1 LILAIIALSILA
13 DHAVKWL
20 AKTYLLPAG
29 RIDLLGG
36 LVRLEYSENIGALL
50 SLGAGLSDA
59 LRFWLLIVFVG
70 VFLTIA
76 LVFALWTRE
85 LTTAQT
91 IGFALFIGGGLGNWI
106 DRVFNEGRVA
116 DFVVLGF
123 PRLHTGVFNLAD
135 VWVVAGILVLLVF
148 MPKEEKPQINTDS
161 RG

>member
-1 LILAIIALSILA
+1 LTIIVLSILA

-20 AKTYLLPAG
+20 AKAYLLPAG
-29 RIDLLGG
+29 RITLLGG

-76 LVFALWTRE
+76 LAFALWTRE

-91 IGFALFIGGGLGNWI
+91 VGFALFIGGGLGNWI

-148 MPKEEKPQINTDS
+148 TPKEERKPQINTDE
-161 RG
+161 RR